1 MGEPAGELATNCETL
16 RRGLACCLQAVALLA
31 DETLGSDRMQGSVSD
46 LFARRRVFFVCFF
59 PGDVVIFDNW
69 RVLHGRMSYVSKPG
83 AFRHLEGAYLD
94 WDEVMSRLRILHAS
108 VHKDA

>member
-1 MGEPAGELATNCETL
+1 M
-16 RRGLACCLQAVALLA
+16 
-31 DETLGSDRMQGSVSD
+31 
-46 LFARRRVFFVCFF
+46 
-59 PGDVVIFDNW
+59 VIFDNW

>member
-1 MGEPAGELATNCETL
+1 M
-16 RRGLACCLQAVALLA
+16 
-31 DETLGSDRMQGSVSD
+31 DHGSISNLYVCVSIFFS
-46 LFARRRVFFVCFF
+46 FA
-59 PGDVVIFDNW
+59 GDVVIFDNW
-69 RVLHGRMSYVSKPG
+69 RVLHGRLSYVSKPG